1 MNIIIV
7 GAGEIGRH
15 LAIELSQGLALLGT
29 QGEKLRESYSVTV
42 IDSDPQLV
50 AEMERVID
58 AKVICA
64 DGGTVEALGRANIAK
79 CDLFLALTS
88 KNTVNLVS
96 ASIAKAHGVNL
107 VMCRIHP
114 ELQRDLPMFD
124 LAGHFGI
131 DDLFSSERLTAID
144 LAKRSEERR
153 VGKECER

>member
-1 MNIIIV
+1 MLACDEGEEKMQPREKIVHMNIIIV

-79 CDLFLALTS
+79 CDLFLALTRCAPPGHHS
-88 KNTVNLVS
+88 PDPVHNG
-96 ASIAKAHGVNL
+96 IGPPQPGRH
-107 VMCRIHP
+107 I
-114 ELQRDLPMFD
+114 
-124 LAGHFGI
+124 LAPRAR
-131 DDLFSSERLTAID
+131 RLT
-144 LAKRSEERR
+144 
-153 VGKECER
+153 

>member
-64 DGGTVEALGRANIAK
+64 DGGTVDPETFRCPDNFA
-79 CDLFLALTS
+79 
-88 KNTVNLVS
+88 TV
-96 ASIAKAHGVNL
+96 
-107 VMCRIHP
+107 
-114 ELQRDLPMFD
+114 D
-124 LAGHFGI
+124 LATCTPTPVQG
-131 DDLFSSERLTAID
+131 RR
-144 LAKRSEERR
+144 RSPHVVARPDVR
-153 VGKECER
+153 P